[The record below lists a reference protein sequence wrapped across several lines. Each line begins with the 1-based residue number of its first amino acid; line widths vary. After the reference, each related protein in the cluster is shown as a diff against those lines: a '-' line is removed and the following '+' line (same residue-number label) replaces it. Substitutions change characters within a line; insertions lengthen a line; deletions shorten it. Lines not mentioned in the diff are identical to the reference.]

1 MTAVRFV
8 PLPGLGNF
16 EIMRQL
22 LVAGADVD
30 APGDFGI
37 TPLMYASALGHA
49 DVAKL
54 LVNVG
59 ANPNLQ
65 DYGVTSG
72 SHSVINDYF
81 IGVGTPGGQGVTYRW
96 PGNNQTPLMLAV
108 RKGHADVMQV
118 LLDAGASPNI
128 TDAAGKTAADY
139 VNESDD
145 LNVKHAFEEFLQTEM
160 TDMAAAETE

>member
-1 MTAVRFV
+1 MLTHPV
-8 PLPGLGNF
+8 
-16 EIMRQL
+16 
-22 LVAGADVD
+22 
-30 APGDFGI
+30 DFGI

-72 SHSVINDYF
+72 SHSVIDDYF
-81 IGVGTPGGQGVTYRW
+81 AGVGSPAGQEVNYWW
-96 PGNNQTPLMLAV
+96 PGDNQTPLMLAV

-118 LLDAGASPNI
+118 LLDAGASPDI

-145 LNVKHAFEEFLQTEM
+145 LEIKHVFEDFVQAQQTKSVAREM
-160 TDMAAAETE
+160 E